1 MYTFNFN
8 EEEKKKKNGY
18 EPTTSPDDNF
28 FQAPV
33 LGDSMAQNNATG
45 SAAADNSS
53 LFAEEKT
60 KPLSLYTTG
69 DKSISARNMLGQAY
83 RKKDVWG
90 DSFFNYTVPEA
101 NPDRAGALYSVS
113 PQALD
118 EVASNY
124 YQNELSAKYRD
135 NLNIARDRAN
145 RDYTAYSSNP
155 FTAMRKVNK
164 AYDPLKILD
173 STMNEIDM
181 SKLRTMVEPL
191 ARRGGFD
198 TDTYINDYVKPVLR
212 DKLISGYI
220 NSNKPKNS
228 VEFIMRSSLGN
239 SLTGK
244 LSNIGFGNKT
254 YSQLENASLESYDA
268 NRLEKFAAGLGS
280 LFVDAPVFAG
290 LGAVSGNLVG
300 KTTNIATNKLASRL
314 YSYKAAEGMSKL
326 RAAQIAE
333 RAITEN
339 LRTRIMQS
347 AAMQGLTLGK
357 YDLANSIAEDVIY
370 NEEVDAGKALG
381 SFVKGATTGAVTGAV
396 GTRLKKMARGL
407 TGGLKMLAS
416 TGVLSA
422 ESAVFTLSTEMEKL
436 ARDIEIEPIDLVYD
450 FAESTATL
458 GTMRMTHWRPK
469 GAENKLKP
477 DGTLKDE
484 LRLSKSEQAEL
495 REINIDPQLF
505 MKEVEQVLNLPSYGL
520 ASTRSAI
527 TEKYLQMMHSKEVS
541 AATKSKLM
549 YLIENKLTSTPPVAF
564 DYGMEQN
571 RRGEWIFTTYD
582 FEGNRIE
589 RRLFEHLGKVKN
601 FLLVKKGELRNN
613 RIAAYERELLQ
624 GVDSQNL
631 LRQAGLYAQE
641 KGVSIDDVSQ
651 ALYKRAQNAPLSGWE
666 EMLVRD
672 IVDRASYDQSG
683 MVQFLA
689 DMRRNIE
696 KKHGLED
703 GSLLV
708 KVNEQFYKCS
718 DAENKAL
725 DEYEALVRNEV
736 DALKEGTD
744 KGRAAELRRLGEESD
759 FKGMTNEEVK
769 SKEIQDFYTAHPDKV
784 DAVGSGE
791 FVKPIEIDD
800 SESAGYVWS
809 YDGVDNT
816 VEDIKAYEKH
826 AREYAKKFNFDVEFI
841 SDERE
846 IPYPNVED
854 KYDVMNYNNKL
865 RAMGWLDRDGKIT
878 INLPN
883 IPSVE
888 ELERTVVHECVAHG
902 GLMKLFGFHM
912 NSFLEEVYR
921 KASSDVR
928 MAIGNVKSRY
938 PFADNF
944 TVIEEYLAHLTE
956 KVVMSSG
963 ERALMTDF
971 KDFVKN
977 SLVRL
982 NIFTGRNRRITEG
995 NLRELLRQHAKY
1007 VEKRISPSK
1016 YRRWVFGLM
1025 DAAKQ
1030 NEKTYYDRGA
1040 YEEDLRAKI
1049 NGGKYFIN
1057 TPDVLY
1063 NTKLLQN
1070 YEFLPEEKKQQAL
1083 RRWNATDEQVMAL
1096 KSNEKHRFV
1105 GKKGADNK
1113 AYYDGFEDG
1122 DPELARAI
1130 ELEKNGAKADHIRF
1144 ATGWHRGVDNQWR
1157 KEMPDGAVLVTD
1169 NLFKSLAAK
1178 DKELA
1183 RDYLELKEIPLDAWG
1198 YDEKALWNRVQN
1210 VSGDF
1215 LKDATLKDILND
1227 PTFYSTYPELAD
1239 LPLEMVDNAV
1249 VPLRYDSRNKKM
1261 IVDRSFFVY
1270 PENSV
1275 YMSGVLQNVI
1285 QDYEGFSKAVS
1296 MNLVGINSRI
1306 ERKYK
1311 EAQKIIALLDKT
1323 RQVVPDFDRDRMIDK
1338 AFEKEYHFT
1347 PEEFSKHFPS
1357 LDEYI
1362 IYKLTGKDFAFSGNV
1377 EMRNVMNR
1385 FDANEFDGRIVA
1397 PEVTEDVP
1405 RSRQVPITELA
1416 DLKRYF
1422 NGPLDI
1428 IYQKLLELHS
1438 DEPLML
1444 GKTWERVR
1452 RADLTPLERSR
1463 FETEMEEHAQK
1474 VLQKLIDMGNGKDD
1488 YGYGEF
1494 KKREYEKRK
1503 RLHDA
1508 VEFQKWRNGYRH
1520 LEDELDE
1527 LN

>member
-8 EEEKKKKNGY
+8 NEEKKKKSAFGPMEQADENLMQAAG
-18 EPTTSPDDNF
+18 TTMTQESVFGAGSNNF
-28 FQAPV
+28 GNQ
-33 LGDSMAQNNATG
+33 ST
-45 SAAADNSS
+45 AAADESTSAYGSGGNSM
-53 LFAEEKT
+53 
-60 KPLSLYTTG
+60 
-69 DKSISARNMLGQAY
+69 SARNMLGQAY
-83 RKKDVWG
+83 RNKNVWG
-90 DSFFNYTVPEA
+90 DSFFNYAVPEA

-113 PQALD
+113 PKALD
-118 EVASNY
+118 EVASDY
-124 YQNELSAKYRD
+124 YQHELSAKYWN
-135 NLNIARDRAN
+135 NLNTARERAN

-155 FTAMRKVNK
+155 MAAMRQVNK
-164 AYDPLKILD
+164 SYDPMKILE
-173 STMNEIDM
+173 STMDEIDM
-181 SKLRTMVEPL
+181 PKLRSMVEPL

-198 TDTYINDYVKPVLR
+198 TDMYINNYVKPVLR
-212 DKLISGYI
+212 DKLINGYI
-220 NSNKPKNS
+220 DSNKPKNS
-228 VEFIMRSSLGN
+228 AEYVLRSSLGN

-244 LSNIGFGNKT
+244 VANIGFGNNT
-254 YSQLENASLESYDA
+254 YSQLENASLAGYDA
-268 NRLEKFAAGLGS
+268 NRFENFAAGVGS
-280 LFVDAPVFAG
+280 LLVDAPVFAAF
-290 LGAVSGNLVG
+290 GATSGNIVG
-300 KTTNIATNKLASRL
+300 KATNIATNRLAKRL
-314 YSYKAAEGMSKL
+314 YSYRAAEGMSKL

-370 NEEVDAGKALG
+370 NEGVDAGKAIG
-381 SFVKGATTGAVTGAV
+381 SFLKGAATGAAAGAV

-407 TGGLKMLAS
+407 TGGIKMMAS

-436 ARDIEIEPIDLVYD
+436 AHDIEIEPIDIVND
-450 FAESTATL
+450 FSESMATL
-458 GTMRMTHWRPK
+458 GVMKMTHWRPK
-469 GAENKLKP
+469 GAENKHKA

-484 LRLSKSEQAEL
+484 LKLSKSEQAEL
-495 REINIDPQLF
+495 REINIDPLLF
-505 MKEVEQVLNLPSYGL
+505 MKEVERVLNLPSYGV
-520 ASTRSAI
+520 ASTHNAI
-527 TEKYLQMMHSKEVS
+527 TEKYMQMMHSKEVS

-571 RRGEWIFTTYD
+571 RRGEWVFTTYD

-601 FLLVKKGELRNN
+601 HLLVKKSELRNN

-624 GVDSQNL
+624 GIDSQNL

-651 ALYKRAQNAPLSGWE
+651 ALYKRAQNTPLAEWE
-666 EMLVRD
+666 KILVRD

-708 KVNEQFYKCS
+708 KVNEQFYKCT

-736 DALKEGTD
+736 NALKEGTD
-744 KGRAAELRRLGEESD
+744 KERAAEFRRMGQHSE
-759 FKGMTNEEVK
+759 FKGMTNDEVK
-769 SKEIQDFYTAHPDKV
+769 SKEIKDFYTAHPDEA
-784 DAVGSGE
+784 DAVGSGD

-800 SESAGYVWS
+800 SETDGYVWS

-816 VEDIKAYEKH
+816 IEDIKAYEQH
-826 AREYAKKFNFDVEFI
+826 AREYAKKFNFEVEFI
-841 SDERE
+841 NNERE
-846 IPYPNVED
+846 IPYPDVDD

-865 RAMGWLDRDGKIT
+865 RAMGWLDRNGKIT

-883 IPSVE
+883 IPSLE

-902 GLMKLFGFHM
+902 GLLKLFGFHM

-921 KASSDVR
+921 KSSSDVR
-928 MAIGNVKSRY
+928 VAIANVKSKY

-956 KVVMSSG
+956 KVVMSPG
-963 ERALMTDF
+963 ERALMANF
-971 KDFVKN
+971 KDFVRN

-995 NLRELLRQHAKY
+995 NLKNLLRQHAKY
-1007 VEKRISPSK
+1007 VEKRTAPSK
-1016 YRRWVFGLM
+1016 YRSWVFGLM

-1030 NEKTYYDRGA
+1030 NEKTYYDREA
-1040 YEEDLRAKI
+1040 YEEDLRTKI
-1049 NGGKYFIN
+1049 NGGKYFLN

-1070 YEFLPEEKKQQAL
+1070 YEFLPEEKKQQVL
-1083 RRWNATDEQVMAL
+1083 KRWNATDEQVMAL
-1096 KSNEKHRFV
+1096 KSNNKYRFV

-1113 AYYDGFEDG
+1113 AFYDGFENG
-1122 DPELARAI
+1122 DPEFAQAI
-1130 ELEKNGAKADHIRF
+1130 ELEKKGAKPDYIRF
-1144 ATGWHRGVDNQWR
+1144 ATGWHRGIDDQWR
-1157 KEMPDGAVLVTD
+1157 KEMPDGNIKVNDRLY
-1169 NLFKSLAAK
+1169 KSLAFK

-1183 RDYLELKEIPLDAWG
+1183 SDYLVLKEIPLDAWG
-1198 YDEKALWNRVQN
+1198 KDEKDLWERVQY

-1215 LKDATLKDILND
+1215 LKGCTLGDILND
-1227 PTFYSTYPELAD
+1227 PSFYATYPELSR
-1239 LPLEMVDNAV
+1239 LPVEMVDNAA
-1249 VPLRYDSRNKKM
+1249 VPLRYDSRNKRM
-1261 IVDRSFFVY
+1261 LVDKSFFVY

-1296 MNLVGINSRI
+1296 MNLAEINSRI
-1306 ERKYK
+1306 GRKYK
-1311 EAQKIIALLDKT
+1311 EAQRVIGILNKARSLA
-1323 RQVVPDFDRDRMIDK
+1323 PDFDKERRIDK
-1338 AFEKEYHFT
+1338 AFEKEFHFK
-1347 PEEFSKHFPS
+1347 PEEFNKHFPS

-1385 FDANEFDGRIVA
+1385 FDAEEFDGRIVA
-1397 PEVTEDVP
+1397 PEATEDVP
-1405 RSRQVPITELA
+1405 RSRQVAIKQLA
-1416 DLKRYF
+1416 DLEKYF

-1428 IYQKLLELHS
+1428 IYQRLQELNS
-1438 DEPLML
+1438 DEPLL
-1444 GKTWERVR
+1444 LEKTRERVR
-1452 RADLTPLERSR
+1452 RADLTPIERSR
-1463 FETEMEEHAQK
+1463 FETEMDEHAHQ
-1474 VLQKLIDMGNGKDD
+1474 VLDRLIDMGKRKND
-1488 YGYGEF
+1488 YGYDEF
-1494 KKREYEKRK
+1494 KKREEDKRK
-1503 RLHDA
+1503 RLRDA
-1508 VEFQKWRNGYRH
+1508 VEFQKWRERFRH
-1520 LEDELDE
+1520 LDDELDE
-1527 LN
+1527 PN